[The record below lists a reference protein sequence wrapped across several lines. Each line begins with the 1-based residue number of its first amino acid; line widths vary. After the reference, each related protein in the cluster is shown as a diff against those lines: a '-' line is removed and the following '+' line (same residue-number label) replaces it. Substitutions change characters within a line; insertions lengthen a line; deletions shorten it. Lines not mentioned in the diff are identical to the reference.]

1 MENVPQVIKDQHM
14 YVKSS
19 KCAFGVQEVEYLWHI
34 VSKGVKMDPR
44 KINVVVDWL
53 IHTSLKNFKIF
64 LTMEEDYYNFF

>member
-1 MENVPQVIKDQHM
+1 
-14 YVKSS
+14 
-19 KCAFGVQEVEYLWHI
+19 
-34 VSKGVKMDPR
+34 MDPR